1 MSDICSPMIILLEN
15 EADAFWCFEHAM
27 RRLVCNVYS
36 CYSKIVV
43 ISNSYFLLSIY
54 IYISPLFVYHRHVI
68 NSTSRITGFRNIYPS
83 GYLGDDPKIWRF
95 WCHRTDLKIC
105 LRILIWCAKVGEL

>member
-1 MSDICSPMIILLEN
+1 MSDICSPMVILLEN

-27 RRLVCNVYS
+27 RRLVCSVYS

-43 ISNSYFLLSIY
+43 ISNSYHLFSINV
-54 IYISPLFVYHRHVI
+54 YISPLFAYHHHVI
-68 NSTSRITGFRNIYPS
+68 NPTSRITGFRNIYVS

-95 WCHRTDLKIC
+95 WYHRTDFKSWLS
-105 LRILIWCAKVGEL
+105 ILI